1 MTARHL
7 EHNEIVHWSINDGR
21 TCVGTVD
28 LADDGAYVARDLAGQ
43 VVGTFDSLLLA
54 ARVFELVEGEG

>member
-21 TCVGTVD
+21 TCVCTVD
-28 LADDGAYVARDLAGQ
+28 LADDGAYVARDARGR
-43 VVGTFDSLLLA
+43 VVGRYGSVKA
-54 ARVFELVEGEG
+54 ATAALPVLR

>member
-1 MTARHL
+1 MTGRHL

-28 LADDGAYVARDLAGQ
+28 LADDGTYVARDVRGRL
-43 VVGTFDSLLLA
+43 VGRYENLKA
-54 ARVFELVEGEG
+54 AMAALPVLR